1 MYHHW
6 GYTATIYRPLSYPFR
21 SLNKIALYEMI
32 QGDKTMTNKYMYIT
46 NDGTQNYH
54 FCRLKLVVE
63 TFEHS
68 TNLNILKV
76 PKVVKP
82 MNEKMLL

>member
-1 MYHHW
+1 
-6 GYTATIYRPLSYPFR
+6 
-21 SLNKIALYEMI
+21 
-32 QGDKTMTNKYMYIT
+32 MTNKYMYIT